1 MNPILFPIIT
11 KVIETV
17 GNFLDPSKKAE
28 AELAI
33 LKLQQDAA
41 FREVDAALKEA
52 EMAKETIVAEAN
64 STDKWTSRARPS
76 FMYVIYTLILFSI
89 PMGFLHA
96 FNPET
101 AGAVAIGFKA
111 WLDAI
116 PSDMI
121 ALFGVGYVGYV
132 GARTVEKIK
141 QK

>member
-1 MNPILFPIIT
+1 MSPLLFPIIT
-11 KVIETV
+11 KVIDTI
-17 GNFLDPSKKAE
+17 GGFLDPSKKAE
-28 AELAI
+28 AELAV
-33 LKLQQDAA
+33 LRLQQDAA
-41 FREVDAALKEA
+41 FREVDAALREA

-96 FNPET
+96 YNPET
-101 AGAVAIGFKA
+101 AGAIATGFKA
-111 WLDAI
+111 WLEAI

-121 ALFGVGYVGYV
+121 ALFGVGYVGYI
-132 GARTVEKIK
+132 GARTVEKIR